1 MQCDRINSPSH
12 LTYPMQIAFH
22 TTSSYH
28 VLQSTL
34 FLLYQQIVICTA
46 VIEIQQVVTDTRNAQ
61 TFFHVIVERTQ

>member
-1 MQCDRINSPSH
+1 
-12 LTYPMQIAFH
+12 MQIAFH